1 MHLTCGKACTRRF
14 CKESL
19 MAAMCVAVAS
29 CSWVTSS
36 AAAPSPTMPR
46 TFSVPALLPA
56 SCTTHSQQLRTVC
69 GMLFSGIGEHSQ
81 SQDTFCPGSPAR
93 LLRTLKP
100 KVACYSWVSSSYVWP
115 AVTLSVSAP
124 GLVLLPAT
132 YPPLQ
137 QAVLVT
143 CRNRECASAAT
154 TDIV

>member
-29 CSWVTSS
+29 CSCVTSS

-56 SCTTHSQQLRTVC
+56 SCTTHSQSLRTVC
-69 GMLFSGIGEHSQ
+69 GMLSGCITEHSL
-81 SQDTFCPGSPAR
+81 SQGTFCPGSPAR
-93 LLRTLKP
+93 LLHIVKG
-100 KVACYSWVSSSYVWP
+100 KVACCSRVSRSHVLP
-115 AVTLSVSAP
+115 AIPPSVSAP
-124 GLVLLPAT
+124 DLVLLSADCTPQ
-132 YPPLQ
+132 P

-143 CRNRECASAAT
+143 CRNRECASPPL
-154 TDIV
+154 